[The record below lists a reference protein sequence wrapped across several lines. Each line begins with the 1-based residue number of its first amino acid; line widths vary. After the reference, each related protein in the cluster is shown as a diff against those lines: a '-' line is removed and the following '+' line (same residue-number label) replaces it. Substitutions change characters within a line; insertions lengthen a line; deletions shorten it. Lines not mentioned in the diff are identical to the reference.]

1 MVEKITNNIFTPATK
16 NHRHFLGCTFRRIST
31 CAAIVASTPA
41 APTTPSFC
49 TSRQKRLGVD
59 EIKYQHTREESR
71 MPNSIKIYLRVR
83 PTTKPSDFFEVVN
96 EADDGLLAEE
106 EKSSAAN
113 VLFRLPQDGTAGL
126 VNNTR
131 TSYKFQ
137 FDAMLAMD
145 VKQDEVFRMV
155 AKESVLAALD
165 GFNATVFAYGQTGSG
180 KTFSITGGAERY
192 VDRGIIP
199 RAISLIFQEFTE
211 RSDTKFTAYISYLE
225 IYNESGYDLLDPQH
239 DQMGTKMTLE
249 ELPKVTMLEDDDGN
263 VHLRGLSMHLANS
276 EEDALNLL
284 FLGDTNRAISETPMN
299 LASSRSHCVFTV
311 SMEARQAGSDVI
323 RRSKLHLVDLAGSER
338 VHKTNAGGQVLREA
352 KYINTSLHYLEM
364 VIVALHER
372 STKGRQHIPYRNSML
387 TSVLRDSL
395 GGNCKTAM
403 IATINA
409 EAPHTDESIS
419 TCRFAQRVA
428 LVQNDAMLN
437 EEVDPSLVIKRLK
450 MEIVKLKE
458 ELSFLKLQQGGDDMG
473 GGELTEHERGKL
485 ETLITGFVEDGAA
498 DARLTPGR
506 LTYEIIQYCFGSL
519 RSRVLGSVKSSGGSR
534 NSPAGGPRNASN
546 GAGNGTSNDT
556 QAVRDLR
563 DQLQQRDNEIAI
575 LVNMVKKG
583 GAGKANVPTPA
594 KNRGVPA
601 AAHAVAG
608 GGARHRS
615 TPNVDGLDVRELKD
629 RRKMLELF
637 KSHHSGTSAIDEN
650 KRILRTKYV
659 AAKATGE
666 NVNRARSNI
675 NRIKQRIE
683 QLRASRLLRRRGV
696 AEGKDDES
704 KGEEGKDD
712 EAGEMEMKRA
722 IEHEKHVYKQS
733 FQHLRQLKA
742 EIERI
747 QSTLEKCRLKMQ
759 CEFEAWHAELLA
771 ERNAAEDGGGEAP
784 GVRDPHGGGR
794 SGNGGLLGM
803 LQTRNSAQK
812 HGLGSASGRGPAA
825 SPVQAW
831 SNGGALAANSASA
844 AKAPDENGPVQ
855 PFLTGNAEAD
865 ADILAF
871 YKAKAEIIQELG

>member
-1 MVEKITNNIFTPATK
+1 
-16 NHRHFLGCTFRRIST
+16 
-31 CAAIVASTPA
+31 
-41 APTTPSFC
+41 
-49 TSRQKRLGVD
+49 
-59 EIKYQHTREESR
+59 
-71 MPNSIKIYLRVR
+71 MPNAIKIFLRVR
-83 PTTKPSDFFEVVN
+83 PTTKPSEYFHFVN
-96 EADDGLLAEE
+96 DDEQDGLLVEGKNDAVV
-106 EKSSAAN
+106 N
-113 VLFRLPQDGTAGL
+113 VMFRLPQDGTAGL

-137 FDAMLAMD
+137 FDSMLGMEI
-145 VKQDEVFRMV
+145 KQDAVFRLV

-199 RAISLIFQEFTE
+199 RAVSLIFQQFTD

-225 IYNESGYDLLDPQH
+225 IYNEAGYDLLDPQH
-239 DQMGTKMTLE
+239 DQMGTKMSLE

-311 SMEARQAGSDVI
+311 SMEARQTGSDVI

-409 EAPHTDESIS
+409 EASHTDESIS

-450 MEIVKLKE
+450 AEIVKLKE
-458 ELSFLKLQQGGDDMG
+458 ELSFLKQQEGGDAMD
-473 GGELTEHERGKL
+473 GGELTAREREKL
-485 ETLITGFVEDGAA
+485 ETLITGFVEDDAA

-506 LTYEIIQYCFGSL
+506 LTYEIIQYCFASL
-519 RSRVLGSVKSSGGSR
+519 RSRVRKRRAKGGDCNANALGAVNDASG
-534 NSPAGGPRNASN
+534 AAS
-546 GAGNGTSNDT
+546 GDAVRGVHDT
-556 QAVRDLR
+556 QIVSHLR

-583 GAGKANVPTPA
+583 GTGKPNCD
-594 KNRGVPA
+594 VPA
-601 AAHAVAG
+601 VNSVALSATARRSGGEISAAATAAEG
-608 GGARHRS
+608 GEQRNDPG
-615 TPNVDGLDVRELKD
+615 PNIDRLDASDLRD
-629 RRKMLELF
+629 RRKMLDLF
-637 KSHHSGTSAIDEN
+637 KSYYSGSDAIGEN
-650 KRILRTKYV
+650 KRILRARYV

-683 QLRASRLLRRRGV
+683 QLRASRLLRHRDA
-696 AEGKDDES
+696 AEGKDNAEG
-704 KGEEGKDD
+704 KGEGKNSQEG
-712 EAGEMEMKRA
+712 EAEMELKRA
-722 IEHEKHVYKQS
+722 IEHEKQVYKQS
-733 FQHLRQLKA
+733 FHRLRKLKM

-747 QSTLEKCRLKMQ
+747 QSILENCRLKMQ
-759 CEFEAWHAELLA
+759 CEFEAWHTTIVENVGTEGGAA
-771 ERNAAEDGGGEAP
+771 VNIMERRSEQSGG
-784 GVRDPHGGGR
+784 
-794 SGNGGLLGM
+794 GGLLGM
-803 LQTRNSAQK
+803 LQTRNNAQK
-812 HGLGSASGRGPAA
+812 YGVSGRAPTA

-831 SNGGALAANSASA
+831 AGGSPAAEPGERIS
-844 AKAPDENGPVQ
+844 DENTTHITTSGQGHP
-855 PFLTGNAEAD
+855 PLTGNPEAD

-871 YKAKAEIIQELG
+871 YKAKAAIQELT